1 MTSRLVTLPSGLVAA
16 VCETHWWMSA
26 PYGDLSSP
34 EDAALR
40 VCPVCEA
47 LSCETAAR
55 TRFLAWRNEA
65 AAAAY
70 KGAA

>member
-26 PYGDLSSP
+26 PYGSLSSP

-40 VCPVCEA
+40 VCPVCDVSAQEQR
-47 LSCETAAR
+47 AR
-55 TRFLAWRNEA
+55 TRYLAWRNEA